1 MPSLRIDFYLL
12 EQHDPQ
18 ARWLIACRLI
28 EKAYIRGHTVY
39 VHCDHQKD
47 AETIDELLWTFKEE
61 SFIPHNLQG
70 EGPKPPPPVQ
80 IGYGAEPKGFN
91 DILLNLSRAIPEFHQ
106 RFKRVIEIVSGDE
119 QAKNLSRE
127 HYRQYRAQGYE
138 LFTHPIK

>member
-12 EQHDPQ
+12 EQNEPQ

-39 VHCDHQKD
+39 VYCDNQND

-80 IGYGAEPKGFN
+80 IGFEESKGFN
-91 DILLNLSRAIPEFHQ
+91 DILLNLSSTIPEFHR
-106 RFKRVIEIVSGDE
+106 RFKRVMEIVPGNE
-119 QAKNLSRE
+119 QAKTLSRE
-127 HYRQYRAQGYE
+127 HYRQYRALGYE
-138 LFTHPIK
+138 LFTHPIKG